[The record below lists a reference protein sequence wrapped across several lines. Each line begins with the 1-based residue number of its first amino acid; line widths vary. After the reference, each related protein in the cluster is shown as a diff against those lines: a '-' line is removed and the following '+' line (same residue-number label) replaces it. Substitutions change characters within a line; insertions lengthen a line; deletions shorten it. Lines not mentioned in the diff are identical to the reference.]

1 VIITQA
7 DKPVVYCIGNKLG
20 EVPVPTI
27 EAEKI
32 VDTSSAGDAFV
43 GGFLSQYV
51 KNEPIEKAIKCGIWA
66 SGIIIQRFGRF
77 KSKHFVHSFF
87 H

>member
-1 VIITQA
+1 M
-7 DKPVVYCIGNKLG
+7 P
-20 EVPVPTI
+20 PI

-43 GGFLSQYV
+43 GGFLAQYV

-66 SGIIIQRFGRF
+66 SGLIIQRFGKLQSISF
-77 KSKHFVHSFF
+77 VVFLFFLFIHFVL
-87 H
+87 